1 MILLFFNLLLY
12 IYDDL
17 TTDLINIYVY
27 DIDIDRR
34 NQTNH
39 ASGFSLP
46 LGHFFGTSYG
56 IYIGLTLPWRFWDT
70 VQQIQQTH
78 RFVNTS
84 DASIS
89 VAKSSYASLI
99 IGNFNSKIGCVIV
112 VCVSYIFT
120 MFYLMSICLIPLDV
134 PPVRM
139 HPC

>member
-17 TTDLINIYVY
+17 ISIYVY

-34 NQTNH
+34 NQTNYI
-39 ASGFSLP
+39 SSFVLP
-46 LGHFFGTSYG
+46 LGHFFGTFYG
-56 IYIGLTLPWRFWDT
+56 IHIGSTPPWRFWDT
-70 VQQIQQTH
+70 VQQIQQTN

-84 DASIS
+84 DASNS

-99 IGNFNSKIGCVIV
+99 IGDFNSKIGCVIV
-112 VCVSYIFT
+112 VCGSYIFT

-134 PPVRM
+134 LLVRM